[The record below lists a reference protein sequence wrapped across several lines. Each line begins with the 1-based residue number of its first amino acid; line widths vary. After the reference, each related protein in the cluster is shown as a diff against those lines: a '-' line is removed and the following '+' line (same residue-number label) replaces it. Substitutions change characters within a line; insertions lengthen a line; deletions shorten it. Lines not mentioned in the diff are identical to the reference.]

1 MITCQEDLYPKKKRK
16 EGAIFFI
23 VLNIKMI
30 DFLNWTF
37 DLSVTECCYVLC
49 ICNLMRPILL
59 TA

>member
-1 MITCQEDLYPKKKRK
+1 MITCQEDFYQIKKKS
-16 EGAIFFI
+16 AIFFF

-37 DLSVTECCYVLC
+37 DLSATECCYVLC

-59 TA
+59 IA

>member
-1 MITCQEDLYPKKKRK
+1 MITCQEDLYPKKTRK

-59 TA
+59 IA